1 MKLLRTIRLDPSD
14 TFVFEKPAE
23 PGEWAVSG
31 AFEYWDRDLAAL
43 AGKERAAF
51 RSGFLGVGSMGRSTL
66 VQIVE
71 AKEGDRSGVVDQL
84 ARQLVQHF
92 GAPDVETARAAAEEE
107 VAFAE
112 SLCEYP
118 PDMLIAVQ
126 RTVEDGSIREAF
138 RSLQAAQKNPPPLR
152 AFSFR
157 EVVGEDEP
165 EERVDLVGMMDGK
178 RK

>member
-31 AFEYWDRDLAAL
+31 AFEYWDRDIDAL

-51 RSGFLGVGSMGRSTL
+51 RSGFLGIASMGRSTL

-71 AKEGDRSGVVDQL
+71 AKDGDRTEVVESL
-84 ARQLVQHF
+84 ARQLVAHF
-92 GAPDVETARAAAEEE
+92 GAPDVDTARAAAEEE

-118 PDMLIAVQ
+118 PDVLIAVH
-126 RTVEDGSIREAF
+126 RTFEDGTIREAF
-138 RSLQAAQKNPPPLR
+138 RSLQPAEKGRTRFR
-152 AFSFR
+152 AFNFH
-157 EVVGEDEP
+157 EVEGEDEV
-165 EERVDLVGMMDGK
+165 EERVDLAGMIEGK
-178 RK
+178 RQ